1 MKTRSVLI
9 RAFIAALIP
18 GALFIA
24 LVSWGL
30 SSPVGSSPDDDYHM
44 ASIWCGQGVREGL
57 CEKGNSAT
65 ERRVPAV
72 LNEYPNCFSYHPEH
86 NASCAQKPASIL
98 ANTDRGNFNGGAYPP
113 VYYAVMSVFA
123 GESVA
128 TSILLM
134 RIFNALL
141 FVGTVSTVF
150 FLLPR
155 SGRGPLTWGTLISV
169 VPLGMFL
176 IPSVNPSSWA
186 VLSAATLWVSLLGY
200 FKATQRNRRIGF
212 AGIASLMTLVGAGA
226 RSDSAVYGVLAM
238 LVVAVLAF
246 EKSRGYAVRALLL
259 VALAAISVGLF
270 RSAGQAAVL
279 DPNAL
284 SDTTQDAIWDLTVT
298 NFRLLP
304 ELWAGSLGTWGLG
317 WLDTALPGSVWVTTL
332 AVFSAVVF
340 WGLQKLPWR
349 KSLAFAMVFGSL
361 IVVPMY
367 ILVHDR
373 VYVGAYV
380 QPRYIYPLVILLAGI
395 ALLWLGRDD
404 LRLSRPQLLIV
415 ASLVSLANA
424 VALHINIRRY
434 VTGLDVDDLNLNHK
448 AEWWWVFPFA
458 PMTPFSP
465 LGIWAIGTVAFAAA
479 AVGLVLYSRKS
490 AGGQS
495 DAFPLDADAQDVR
508 ASGMSPIRLR

>member
-1 MKTRSVLI
+1 MKTRTSLTKVFLS
-9 RAFIAALIP
+9 ALIP
-18 GALFIA
+18 AALFIA

-44 ASIWCGQGVREGL
+44 ASIWCGQGIREGF
-57 CEKGNSAT
+57 CEEGNSAT

-72 LNEYPNCFSYHPEH
+72 LTEYPRCFAYDPTH
-86 NASCAQKPASIL
+86 NASCAQTSAAIL
-98 ANTDRGNFNGGAYPP
+98 ENTDRGNFNGGAYPP
-113 VYYAVMSVFA
+113 YFYAVMSVFV

-134 RIFNALL
+134 RIFNAFL
-141 FVGTVSTVF
+141 FVSTVTALF
-150 FLLPR
+150 LLLPR
-155 SGRGPLTWGTLISV
+155 STRAPLAWGTLISI

-186 VLSAATLWVSLLGY
+186 VLSAATLWISLLGY
-200 FKATQRNRRIGF
+200 FTATERTRRMALG
-212 AGIASLMTLVGAGA
+212 AIASLMTLVGAGA

-246 EKSRGYAVRALLL
+246 DTSRVYALKLLL
-259 VALAAISVGLF
+259 PLVLSVFSVVLF
-270 RSAGQAAVL
+270 LSAGQAAVL

-284 SDTTQDAIWDLTVT
+284 ADTNRDAIWALTVT

-304 ELWAGSLGTWGLG
+304 ELWAGVLGTWGLG
-317 WLDTALPGSVWVTTL
+317 WLDTDLPGSVWVTML
-332 AVFSAVVF
+332 GVFSALVF

-349 KSLAFAMVFGSL
+349 KAVAFTMVFGSL

-380 QPRYIYPLVILLAGI
+380 QPRYIYPLVIILAGI

-404 LRLSRPQLLIV
+404 LHLSRPQLLIV
-415 ASLVSLANA
+415 AGLVGLANS

-434 VTGLDVDDLNLNHK
+434 VTGLDVDNLNLNDK
-448 AEWWWVFPFA
+448 VEWWWVFPL
-458 PMTPFSP
+458 PPISPFTP
-465 LGIWAIGTVAFAAA
+465 LGIWAIGTVAFVSV
-479 AVGLVLYSRKS
+479 AVGLVVYSWVS
-490 AGGQS
+490 AAAQS
-495 DAFPLDADAQDVR
+495 DASALKPATQDVR
-508 ASGMSPIRLR
+508 PGNVSSHRLR